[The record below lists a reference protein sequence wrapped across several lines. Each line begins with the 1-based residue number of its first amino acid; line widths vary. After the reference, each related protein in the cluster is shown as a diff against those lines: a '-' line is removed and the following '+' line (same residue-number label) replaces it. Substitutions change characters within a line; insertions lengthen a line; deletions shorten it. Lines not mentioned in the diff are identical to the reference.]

1 MINSYTRLG
10 TIIFSFI
17 VSKISKSIKNDVRLQ
32 MEQLL
37 YEAGKKEKKK
47 SKIKRR
53 KKRTG

>member
-1 MINSYTRLG
+1 
-10 TIIFSFI
+10 
-17 VSKISKSIKNDVRLQ
+17 

-53 KKRTG
+53 KKRTGWTKLNHSLELEWNQLYYVTQRYQNQ